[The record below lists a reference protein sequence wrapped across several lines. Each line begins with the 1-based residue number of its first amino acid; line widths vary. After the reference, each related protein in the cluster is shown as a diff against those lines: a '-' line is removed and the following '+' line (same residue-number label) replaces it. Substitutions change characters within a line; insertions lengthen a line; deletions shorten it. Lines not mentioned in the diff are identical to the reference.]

1 MKKMSLMMCAVM
13 VCALLAGCGGK
24 EPLQGEPQTELETEQ
39 AAKSEADDLLDKF
52 LAGEIGADGNG
63 EYGEGTFYISDLQM
77 DVEDWASY
85 GVGEKIDLDNDGEN
99 EQILYGPYGGM
110 YLDASDGKVKVFASG
125 KGTAIHLS
133 YTYSEGEYWIV
144 YSDTMHVGRKY
155 YNLEK
160 YSGAENLVESASLQM
175 EYEDYDESKPLTYSF
190 NDNEITEAE
199 YEQLYQKY
207 FESRDKADNGY
218 PRGEQIAEQTFDL
231 NLEPIGEVTFASYL
245 PDDSGNPLADVV
257 FLIEKDGKILSQL
270 PGVSEDNVNTEMFCQ
285 VEAVNFSDYNYDG
298 CDDIIL
304 IISYYLGA
312 GPQAAT
318 PHSTIRYY
326 TGSETGEF
334 TYEKEMSQ
342 NATITLAEITIKT
355 AKEFIGFDG
364 TRGNVQFDTEETDF
378 SGVYTDTMGTD
389 DIYSEL
395 ILVKRED
402 GDYNFEIGLHRLT
415 SIGGK
420 AMQDGDKL
428 HFVGIDASG
437 EPIEGDVV
445 ISGESATAT
454 FTNSTWAYIEN
465 GDTYT
470 FPNGKLEIDELPED
484 YLDFYYTYEWKE

>member
-1 MKKMSLMMCAVM
+1 MMKKSINI
-13 VCALLAGCGGK
+13 LLITLICVLLTCCGENK
-24 EPLQGEPQTELETEQ
+24 PT
-39 AAKSEADDLLDKF
+39 ADDLLDKF
-52 LAGEIGADGNG
+52 LAGEIDADGNG
-63 EYGEGTFYISDLQM
+63 MYGDDPFHISDLQM

-85 GVGEKIDLDNDGEN
+85 SIGERMDLDNDGEN
-99 EQILYGPYGGM
+99 EQILNGPYGGI
-110 YLDASDGKVKVFASG
+110 YLDASDGKVKVFACG
-125 KGTAIHLS
+125 QGTAINLS
-133 YTYSEGEYWIV
+133 YTNSEGEYWIV

-190 NDNEITEAE
+190 NNNEITEAE
-199 YEQLYQKY
+199 YEELYQKY
-207 FESRDKADNGY
+207 FGSRDKADNGY
-218 PRGEQIAEQTFDL
+218 RRGEQIAEQTFDL

-257 FLIEKDGKILSQL
+257 FLIEKDGEVLSQL

-342 NATITLAEITIKT
+342 NATIALAEITIKT

-364 TRGNVQFDTEETDF
+364 IRGNTLSEEAEIDY
-378 SGVYTDTMGTD
+378 SGMYTDTKGTD
-389 DIYSEL
+389 SIYDEL
-395 ILVKRED
+395 ILVKREG
-402 GDYNFEIGLHRLT
+402 GDYNFAITLYRLT
-415 SIGGK
+415 TITGN
-420 AMQDGDKL
+420 ATQDRDTL
-428 HFVGIDASG
+428 HFIGTEG
-437 EPIEGDVV
+437 NGNQIEGDIV
-445 ISGESATAT
+445 ILGESATVT
-454 FTNSTWAYIEN
+454 FTGSTWPYTEYIEYSD
-465 GDTYT
+465 GCT
-470 FPNGKLEIDELPED
+470 FPSGKREIEDVSED
-484 YLDFYYTYEWKE
+484 YLDFYYTYGYWKE